1 MAFLV
6 VLLQWHARKRQRY
19 TTGVVCDY
27 EPSSAVGT

>member
-6 VLLQWHARKRQRY
+6 VLLQWDARKRQGY
-19 TTGVVCDY
+19 TTGAVCDY

>member
-6 VLLQWHARKRQRY
+6 VLLRRDARKRQGY
-19 TTGVVCDY
+19 ATGVVCDY